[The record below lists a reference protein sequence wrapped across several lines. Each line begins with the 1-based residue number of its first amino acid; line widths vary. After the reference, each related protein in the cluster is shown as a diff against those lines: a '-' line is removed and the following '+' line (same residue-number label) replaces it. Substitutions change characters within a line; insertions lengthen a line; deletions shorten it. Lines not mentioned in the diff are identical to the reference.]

1 MDMPLRGQALNE
13 AIREYIKDYILKQKL
28 KPGDA
33 LPPEPQLMEELGV
46 GRSSV
51 REAVKWL
58 QSLGI
63 VEIRRGNGLYV
74 RNVNFDPVLESLS
87 YNMRFDPNMFAEV
100 FQLRVWLESAAIEN
114 AVARISEESIE
125 TLEGILEEWAERI
138 ESGKAYADLDEEFH
152 RVIFDSVSN
161 QTLVKLFHVFWV
173 AFESVDIDQI
183 RSVDDRLIL
192 PQHERILAAI
202 KAGDGVLA
210 RQRLIE
216 HFDAIQGRIERGI
229 ENL

>member
-114 AVARISEESIE
+114 AVARISAVSYTHL
-125 TLEGILEEWAERI
+125 TLPT
-138 ESGKAYADLDEEFH
+138 SDL
-152 RVIFDSVSN
+152 V
-161 QTLVKLFHVFWV
+161 
-173 AFESVDIDQI
+173 
-183 RSVDDRLIL
+183 
-192 PQHERILAAI
+192 
-202 KAGDGVLA
+202 
-210 RQRLIE
+210 
-216 HFDAIQGRIERGI
+216 
-229 ENL
+229 